1 MINLYKI
8 RKSITDTLKYL
19 ITAWYGRYI
28 LGIILAV
35 VGGVFSPY
43 GTIDFLSTDSEIF
56 TYVAILGMLIITVQ
70 GLIMIIAAL
79 YLAITNND

>member
-35 VGGVFSPY
+35 VGGVLSPY

-56 TYVAILGMLIITVQ
+56 TYIAALGMLIITVQ

-79 YLAITNND
+79 YLAITNKD